1 MEYIRG
7 LDRSQ
12 TQLLPPSLE
21 DYVPAECPARF
32 IDAYVDGLDFQ
43 QLGFAR
49 SQPAATGRPSY
60 HPADLLKLYLYGYL
74 NRIRS
79 SRRLEAEA
87 GRNLELIWLLRG
99 LRPDFKTIADF
110 RKDNRAAFLPLF
122 KQFNLLCRRLD
133 LFGAELVAIDGCKF
147 KAVNNTRRYYTQEQL
162 SQLSQKI
169 EARIQEYLEQMD
181 QEDGHAAGVS
191 HRPTRQELE
200 QKVARLRERK
210 GNYARLLEELKEA
223 KAEVVSLTDPDARMM
238 KGPHGPVL
246 GYNVQVAVDAKHDL
260 IVAQDITTDATDH
273 QQLAPMAVA
282 AKEQLA
288 VPVLQATA
296 DKGYHHTSQLAACQ
310 AAGVETFVPQ
320 PSTAPKPGKMYP
332 KSTFTYNAATDTY
345 HCPQGQ
351 VLRRTQRPDQGKD
364 MYYYYNLTACARCA
378 LRGQCTSSDFRMI
391 ARLPN
396 EAVMEANRQRVED
409 HPEIVAERKTI
420 VEHVFGTLRVWG
432 HDEFLMRGLKKV
444 RAEFSLSSLVYN
456 LRRVLN
462 IVSMEKLLE
471 TVKAA

>member
-1 MEYIRG
+1 MDYIRG
-7 LDRSQ
+7 TDRSQ

-21 DYVPAECPARF
+21 DYVPADCPARF
-32 IDAYVDGLDFQ
+32 IDAYVEGLDFQ
-43 QLGFAR
+43 KLGFAR

-99 LRPDFKTIADF
+99 LCPDFKTIADF
-110 RKDNRAAFLPLF
+110 RKDNCDAFAPLF

-147 KAVNNTRRYYTQEQL
+147 KAVNNSLRYYTKEKL
-162 SQLSQKI
+162 DELSQKI
-169 EARIQEYLEQMD
+169 EARIQEHLQQMD
-181 QEDGHAAGVS
+181 QQDKEVAATAG
-191 HRPTRQELE
+191 RPTRQELE
-200 QKVARLRERK
+200 QKLEQLRQSK
-210 GNYARLLEELKEA
+210 GHYDELLKELKEA
-223 KAEVVSLTDPDARMM
+223 NAEVVSLTDPDARRM
-238 KGPHGPVL
+238 KGPHGCVL
-246 GYNVQVAVDAKHDL
+246 GYNAQAAVDSKHDL
-260 IVAQDITTDATDH
+260 IVACAITTDATDH
-273 QQLAPMAVA
+273 HQLAPMAAA

-288 VPVLQATA
+288 VSELQVTA
-296 DKGYHHTSQLAACQ
+296 DKGYHNTPQFVACQ
-310 AAGVETFVPQ
+310 EAKVETFVPQ
-320 PSTAPKPGKMYP
+320 AEAKPTPDKMYP
-332 KSTFTYNAATDTY
+332 KATFAYDATADTY
-345 HCPQGQ
+345 RCPQGQ
-351 VLRRTQRPDQGKD
+351 VLHRTSQEEKS
-364 MYYYYNLTACARCA
+364 MLYYYNPAACRACA
-378 LRGQCTSSDFRMI
+378 LRSKCTTGEYRMI
-391 ARLPN
+391 ARQAM
-396 EAVMEANRQRVED
+396 EAAMEANHQRVKD

-420 VEHVFGTLRVWG
+420 IEHVFGTLRMWG

-444 RAEFSLSSLVYN
+444 GAELNLSSLVYN